1 MFHCYA
7 QLEPILLFMDLYLW
21 VMLINL
27 WFSCSIIRQVLAQP
41 KIWNSRVVF
50 FCRCRRGISSSRKVL
65 LTLCPTPYTGDKFC
79 PWDDKNNKSC
89 YATSSHAASWTMASE
104 ICSSAGGFL
113 AEIESPME
121 GEILRD
127 NIVELLN
134 EFWIGGIK
142 NESWRWTS
150 SQKLIQ
156 TRFSDIAYS
165 SKEKTGTIQWRKI

>member
-1 MFHCYA
+1 
-7 QLEPILLFMDLYLW
+7 
-21 VMLINL
+21 
-27 WFSCSIIRQVLAQP
+27 
-41 KIWNSRVVF
+41 
-50 FCRCRRGISSSRKVL
+50 
-65 LTLCPTPYTGDKFC
+65 
-79 PWDDKNNKSC
+79 
-89 YATSSHAASWTMASE
+89 MASE